1 MFPIFCARS
10 QFLANHDI
18 RLLYITRSTSNA
30 SAKLEVSINTPDLI
44 LNPAATASDV
54 FFYFMKAPVN
64 TGDDEQ
70 LNASMAQPFQFTPAE
85 MEFGLMDAQSLV
97 QLSRFLQEVMLPLS
111 ETGSEVW
118 GNLVSNTVNNESHN
132 FVSAL
137 MITLGDLKGK
147 MCLPLPDSVGSGEG
161 TEGKAAD
168 LRERLHI
175 LEGEFGRQILL
186 VHVQHVF
193 SR

>member
-1 MFPIFCARS
+1 MLTIFAPCS
-10 QFLANHDI
+10 QFLGNVDV
-18 RLLYITRSTSNA
+18 RLLYITRSTTNA
-30 SAKLEVSINTPDLI
+30 SAKLEVSISTPDLI
-44 LNPAATASDV
+44 LNPAAAASDV
-54 FFYFMKAPVN
+54 FFYFMKAPIN
-64 TGDDEQ
+64 TGDADEQ
-70 LNASMAQPFQFTPAE
+70 LNSAIVQPVQLTPAE

-111 ETGSEVW
+111 DTGSEVW

-161 TEGKAAD
+161 DEGKAAD
-168 LRERLHI
+168 MKERLHI
-175 LEGEFGRQILL
+175 LEGEYGRQVIY
-186 VHVQHVF
+186 
-193 SR
+193 